1 MALLKCP
8 GVAFTQWMARRPEKV
23 PVKET
28 AFRITGVQPPV
39 DADICLMAV
48 SDQAIPAIA
57 RELNP
62 GNCLL
67 LHTSGATPMSALQ
80 PWERRGVFYP
90 LQTFSARRPVSF
102 NNLPILW
109 ETAQADDAPL
119 LEQLM
124 LALGV
129 RSIPADSD
137 ARRKAHLAAVFANNF
152 SNHMVTLG
160 QRLCA
165 QYGLDPTLLDPITE
179 ETFAKLRED
188 TPLGAQTGP
197 ARRSDTTTLEQHRA
211 LLGTGP
217 LRNLYD
223 AISQSIQQTYEDEL

>member
-1 MALLKCP
+1 MEAP
-8 GVAFTQWMARRPEKV
+8 GVAFTQWMARRPKRIPIPDG
-23 PVKET
+23 PV
-28 AFRITGVQPPV
+28 RVTGIEPPAQ
-39 DADICLMAV
+39 ADLCLLAI
-48 SDQAIPAIA
+48 SDSAIPALA
-57 RELNP
+57 RELAP

-67 LHTSGATPMSALQ
+67 LHTSGATPMSALEG
-80 PWERRGVFYP
+80 WDRRGVFYP
-90 LQTFSARRPVSF
+90 LQTFSASRPVSF
-102 NNLPILW
+102 NNLPVLW
-109 ETAQADDAPL
+109 ETARTEDAPL

-124 LALGV
+124 EGLGV

-179 ETFAKLRED
+179 ETFAKLREE
-188 TPLGAQTGP
+188 TPLWAQTGP
-197 ARRSDTTTLEQHRA
+197 ARRADKSTLEQHRA
-211 LLGTGP
+211 LLGGGP

-223 AISQSIQQTYEDEL
+223 TISQSIQQTYKDEL